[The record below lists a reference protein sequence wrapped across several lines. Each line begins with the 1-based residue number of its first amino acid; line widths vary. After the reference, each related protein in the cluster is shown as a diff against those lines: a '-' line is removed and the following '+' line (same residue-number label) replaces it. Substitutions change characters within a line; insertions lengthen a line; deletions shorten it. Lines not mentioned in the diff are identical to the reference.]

1 MSLTF
6 SVKAL
11 AKAHTTVSER
21 AVALE
26 DVVATQPIQIT
37 VGGIAQDPI
46 DVGDGTLSPV
56 IANINKADAGVRAAA
71 VQESPGQYRLQLPAS
86 DTRSGGTYPVCP
98 VGLEGVPVS
107 DNGRTQWRGKG

>member
-37 VGGIAQDPI
+37 VGGIAQDTI
-46 DVGDGTLSPV
+46 DVGDGTLSTV

-71 VQESPGQYRLQLPAS
+71 VPVSPGTHWLQMTA
-86 DTRSGGTYPVCP
+86 
-98 VGLEGVPVS
+98 S
-107 DNGRTQWRGKG
+107 DNGIGVTYNVRPLGLEVFLVDKRGEASGRVEV